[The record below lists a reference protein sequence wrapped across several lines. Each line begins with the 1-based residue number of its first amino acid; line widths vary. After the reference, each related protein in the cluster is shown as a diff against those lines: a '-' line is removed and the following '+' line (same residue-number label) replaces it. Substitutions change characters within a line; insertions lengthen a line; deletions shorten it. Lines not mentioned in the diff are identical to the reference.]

1 MDEVSST
8 APPMQR
14 REVVDMICKIV
25 SEIPGAPEKVDE
37 STHLFGAQGFL
48 DSLKLVN
55 VVLDAEQQINDT
67 YNLAISLADDRSVS
81 QQRSPFRTIAS
92 LADYILAVATEQPR
106 A

>member
-1 MDEVSST
+1 MDEYSNAT
-8 APPMQR
+8 LPMER
-14 REVVDMICKIV
+14 HDVVDMICQIV

-37 STHLFGAQGFL
+37 TTHLFGANGFL

-55 VVLDAEQQINDT
+55 VVLDAEQQINDN

-81 QQRSPFRTIAS
+81 QQRSPFRTVAS
-92 LADYILAVATEQPR
+92 LADYILAVAAEQPR

>member
-1 MDEVSST
+1 MDEHST
-8 APPMQR
+8 TSPLQR
-14 REVVDMICKIV
+14 RDVVDMICQIV
-25 SEIPGAPEKVDE
+25 SEIPGAPDKIDE
-37 STHLFGAQGFL
+37 TTHLFGAKGFL

-81 QQRSPFRTIAS
+81 QERSPFRTIAS
-92 LADYILAVATEQPR
+92 LADYILAVTAEHSR